1 VVTVTSPPVIFGHG
15 GTTTGTSSVRSI
27 WNEQSSP
34 GVTFNSPVAG
44 GGVEQS
50 ARVLLLVTS
59 VVPTRI
65 SGQNGGTSNGG
76 QIGAA
81 QSKIGG
87 GGGGIWQSSIK
98 SKSTTGINGTA
109 QFLNSGSAM
118 MLRWD

>member
-1 VVTVTSPPVIFGHG
+1 VHSDLY
-15 GTTTGTSSVRSI
+15 
-27 WNEQSSP
+27 
-34 GVTFNSPVAG
+34 GV
-44 GGVEQS
+44 
-50 ARVLLLVTS
+50 LVML
-59 VVPTRI
+59 VVPTVI

-76 QIGAA
+76 HIGAE

-98 SKSTTGINGTA
+98 SKSTTGTNGTS